1 MKDMLVYVQCDGRK
15 GSSKNPAAMT
25 IVLSLRNK
33 LGSYSRYYAD
43 VLYSNELKEWYFS
56 RIHLDCGETVSL
68 DVLYKKGEGW
78 LPAEDASA
86 RAVYLY
92 CVYVTH
98 DRCWTDVLLQ
108 NFINAHY
115 VIKTSWNREA
125 STLRWMECYSQWR
138 YSLNEND
145 EVITWNNAN

>member
-1 MKDMLVYVQCDGRK
+1 MYNSLGTTSNTNMANISYIAAGKK
-15 GSSKNPAAMT
+15 NSKKNPA
-25 IVLSLRNK
+25 K
-33 LGSYSRYYAD
+33 LT
-43 VLYSNELKEWYFS
+43 LN
-56 RIHLDCGETVSL
+56 IHLDCGETVSL

-78 LPAEDASA
+78 LPAEDASS

-108 NFINAHY
+108 NFINANY
-115 VIKTSWNREA
+115 VIKTSWNRES
-125 STLRWMECYSQWR
+125 STLRWMECYAQWR

-145 EVITWNNAN
+145 EVIVWSNPA

>member
-1 MKDMLVYVQCDGRK
+1 MANISYIAAGKK
-15 GSSKNPAAMT
+15 NSKKNPA
-25 IVLSLRNK
+25 K
-33 LGSYSRYYAD
+33 LT
-43 VLYSNELKEWYFS
+43 LN
-56 RIHLDCGETVSL
+56 IHLDCGETVSL
-68 DVLYKKGEGW
+68 DLLYKKGEGW

-98 DRCWTDVLLQ
+98 DRCWTDSLLQ
-108 NFINAHY
+108 NFINANY

-125 STLRWMECYSQWR
+125 STLRWLECYSQWR

-145 EVITWNNAN
+145 EVIMWNNPA

>member
-1 MKDMLVYVQCDGRK
+1 MANISYIAAGKK
-15 GSSKNPAAMT
+15 NSKKNPA
-25 IVLSLRNK
+25 K
-33 LGSYSRYYAD
+33 LT
-43 VLYSNELKEWYFS
+43 LN
-56 RIHLDCGETVSL
+56 IHLDCGETVSL

-108 NFINAHY
+108 NYINANY
-115 VIKTSWNREA
+115 VIKTSWNRES

-145 EVITWNNAN
+145 EVIVWSNPA